1 VRVCAL
7 TVCFGG
13 GRRKLGLTKFE
24 RKLRAKFVR
33 YSGSECAVAGI
44 RFADASGRPINAR
57 HHQHNL
63 RSRLNMA
70 IMKGEGESCTRRLA
84 LVFLLWKTLLL
95 TLAAFCPGPGYD
107 TSALILLDPSAN
119 RHKNFSQLSWTD
131 RLTLNL
137 FRWDALYFVKAAER
151 GKIHEQEWAF
161 SWAYSKL
168 LGFVAQCKWSVL
180 LTESVVNDRTDLTV
194 GPGDKSHQYI
204 VAGVVLSN
212 VAHLLSVVVLYRL
225 LTMTVDSRQRQQI
238 SFIGA
243 ILHILTPASLFLS
256 APYTEALFSLL
267 NLTGMLLY
275 VQSRIRAKSRQSS
288 VQEDA
293 YKLGSGIMFS
303 VATLM
308 RSNGLLSGL
317 VLLYDVGRY
326 LPRVVSMQ
334 LTMHD
339 VRRIVVTCM
348 AGSVIAMGFVWPQY
362 LAYIQFCNGGRS
374 ADNPPWCNKAI
385 PSIFTWVQSHYW

>member
-1 VRVCAL
+1 LPTLAAAQSTRVISNI
-7 TVCFGG
+7 T
-13 GRRKLGLTKFE
+13 
-24 RKLRAKFVR
+24 
-33 YSGSECAVAGI
+33 SGPV
-44 RFADASGRPINAR
+44 F
-57 HHQHNL
+57 
-63 RSRLNMA
+63 NMA
-70 IMKGEGESCTRRLA
+70 TTVREGGSHTRQ
-84 LVFLLWKTLLL
+84 LVVVFCLWKTLLL

-107 TSALILLDPSAN
+107 TSALILLHPSAN
-119 RHKNFSQLSWTD
+119 RHNNFSQLSLTD

-168 LGFVAQCKWSVL
+168 LGLVGHCEWFVL
-180 LTESVVNDRTDLTV
+180 LTKIPVDNRTDFTG
-194 GPGDKSHQYI
+194 GPGSKLQQFI

-212 VAHLLSVVVLYRL
+212 VAHLLSVIVLYRL

-275 VQSRIRAKSRQSS
+275 VQSRIKGQSRHSS
-288 VQEDA
+288 IQEDA
-293 YKLGSGIMFS
+293 YKLGSGIMFAF
-303 VATLM
+303 ATLM

-317 VLLYDVGRY
+317 VLLYDVSRY
-326 LPRVVSMQ
+326 LPRVVSMW

-339 VRRIVVTCM
+339 VRRIVVTCV
-348 AGSVIAMGFVWPQY
+348 AGSVVALGFVGPQY
-362 LAYIQFCNGGRS
+362 LAYTRFCGGDRS
-374 ADNPPWCNKAI
+374 IDSPPWCKKAI
-385 PSIFTWVQSHYW
+385 PSIFTWVQSRYW